1 MSEARIEIALDDGCL
16 DAFVACPDGRGR
28 RPPILLLADRQ
39 GVTPQVETLAR
50 RLAARDYFVLAPD
63 WPRRPSDD
71 RREDAEAWLDHICDD
86 PQADDA
92 RVGVL
97 GYGAG
102 ADLALRVAAWR
113 SERIAG
119 VAAFGGRGFAPPL
132 AREAA
137 SRINGLVRLG
147 YPTGPAA
154 ARAGHLEAALCA
166 AGVDFDVEVYAAEPS
181 WTGILD
187 VFGRALAP
195 SAGESG
201 GGEGISPASFN
212 P

>member
-1 MSEARIEIALDDGCL
+1 M
-16 DAFVACPDGRGR
+16 
-28 RPPILLLADRQ
+28 PPHWA
-39 GVTPQVETLAR
+39 G
-50 RLAARDYFVLAPD
+50 
-63 WPRRPSDD
+63 RPSED
-71 RREDAEAWLDHICDD
+71 RREDADAWLDHICDD
-86 PQADDA
+86 PQADDT

-113 SERIAG
+113 AERAAA
-119 VAAFGGRGFAPPL
+119 VAAFGGRGVSPAG
-132 AREAA
+132 AREIAQ
-137 SRINGLVRLG
+137 RINGLVRLG

-187 VFGRALAP
+187 LFTRALAP
-195 SAGESG
+195 SPTDGARPG
-201 GGEGISPASFN
+201 GIFPASFN
-212 P
+212 S